1 MPIASGRLLPVVFP
15 SESAVDARTRLTVNM
30 KLYFSSGQIP
40 ELAGL
45 TGPQRKAVLQCALE
59 AFYFDDVSRVWF
71 GAPWIVAGIFGG
83 VIIGWGL
90 VSLSGFS
97 HPKLVITLCGLGG
110 AAIGIFL
117 ATQINFTRLRP
128 YLRRVVEERKN
139 EIAKIH

>member
-1 MPIASGRLLPVVFP
+1 
-15 SESAVDARTRLTVNM
+15 M

-45 TGPQRKAVLQCALE
+45 SRAQRKAVFQCALE
-59 AFYFDDVSRVWF
+59 AFYFDDLSRVWF

-83 VIIGWGL
+83 AIIGWGM
-90 VSLSGFS
+90 VSLTGFA
-97 HPKLVITLCGLGG
+97 HPKLLITLCSLGG
-110 AAIGIFL
+110 AAIAIFL

>member
-1 MPIASGRLLPVVFP
+1 
-15 SESAVDARTRLTVNM
+15 M

-40 ELAGL
+40 ELKEL
-45 TGPQRKAVLQCALE
+45 TRPQRKAVLQCALE

-71 GAPWIVAGIFGG
+71 GTPWIVGGIFGG
-83 VIIGWGL
+83 AMMGWGL
-90 VSLSGFS
+90 ASLSGFS
-97 HPKLVITLCGLGG
+97 HPKLASTFFGLGG
-110 AAIGIFL
+110 AAIGLFL